1 MVKKK
6 KIKAVSLH
14 FKIWSNF
21 LLLNDNIV
29 YLERNYRWYLGSTW
43 NQSQCKKKHSRQLNF
58 LCGKDCKN
66 GATEPVIQIYSN
78 QPKCK
83 TSGYFHSNTLSKNC
97 ILCQI
102 YFWIDFM
109 YSSKFE
115 QKGVDRVVF
124 SDWLLR
130 YFGLSC
136 VSLVKEF
143 YVSQVHLFYERACK
157 EDAKKTP
164 KHLVILS
171 VISPP
176 VLLSLYSFC
185 IISQCVYEM
194 PSRYISSF
202 VYSIQFC
209 YICRFHSWNNK
220 LCSMWGNNKLCRL
233 VMHSEN
239 SNDIVTDVP
248 ASKRLGF

>member
-1 MVKKK
+1 MEQL
-6 KIKAVSLH
+6 S
-14 FKIWSNF
+14 
-21 LLLNDNIV
+21 
-29 YLERNYRWYLGSTW
+29 
-43 NQSQCKKKHSRQLNF
+43 QSSKY
-58 LCGKDCKN
+58 
-66 GATEPVIQIYSN
+66 IQISLSVKHLDISIQTLY
-78 QPKCK
+78 PKTVSFVK
-83 TSGYFHSNTLSKNC
+83 SIFEQ
-97 ILCQI
+97 ILCTLVNLNR
-102 YFWIDFM
+102 
-109 YSSKFE
+109 
-115 QKGVDRVVF
+115 KGRVVYINRVEYRSRVVF

-209 YICRFHSWNNK
+209 YICRFHS
-220 LCSMWGNNKLCRL
+220 
-233 VMHSEN
+233 
-239 SNDIVTDVP
+239 
-248 ASKRLGF
+248 